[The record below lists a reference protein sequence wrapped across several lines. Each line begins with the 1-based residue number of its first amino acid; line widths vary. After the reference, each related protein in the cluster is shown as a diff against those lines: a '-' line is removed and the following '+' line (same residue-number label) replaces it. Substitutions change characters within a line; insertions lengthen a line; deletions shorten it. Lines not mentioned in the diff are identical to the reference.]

1 VSHSEKREGAVL
13 LLALAS
19 IHTLVETVCM
29 APCRLVAR
37 WAGSTG
43 AELRPLPGAL
53 AMHEPERWPV
63 SNAETWWSW
72 RDYLDR
78 VEDLP
83 NIATLKREAD
93 CEIARILRC
102 AGDRWQPR
110 KPSLIPERV
119 GNGGGGRY

>member
-1 VSHSEKREGAVL
+1 
-13 LLALAS
+13 
-19 IHTLVETVCM
+19 M
-29 APCRLVAR
+29 APCRRVAR

-43 AELRPLPGAL
+43 VELRPLPGAL

-93 CEIARILRC
+93 CEIARI
-102 AGDRWQPR
+102 
-110 KPSLIPERV
+110 
-119 GNGGGGRY
+119 

>member
-1 VSHSEKREGAVL
+1 
-13 LLALAS
+13 
-19 IHTLVETVCM
+19 
-29 APCRLVAR
+29 
-37 WAGSTG
+37 
-43 AELRPLPGAL
+43 
-53 AMHEPERWPV
+53 MHEPERWPV

-93 CEIARILRC
+93 REIARILRC

-119 GNGGGGRY
+119 GNGGGGLTDAEPVSYLADPFDEAPIGQLRM

>member
-1 VSHSEKREGAVL
+1 MV
-13 LLALAS
+13 LAS

-93 CEIARILRC
+93 
-102 AGDRWQPR
+102 
-110 KPSLIPERV
+110 PERV

>member
-1 VSHSEKREGAVL
+1 
-13 LLALAS
+13 
-19 IHTLVETVCM
+19 M

-37 WAGSTG
+37 WAGLTG

-72 RDYLDR
+72 REYLDR

-110 KPSLIPERV
+110 KPPLIPERV

>member
-1 VSHSEKREGAVL
+1 MAEKREGAVL
-13 LLALAS
+13 LLVLAS
-19 IHTLVETVCM
+19 IHTLVETVAWHLAAGWRGGQARPAQNC
-29 APCRLVAR
+29 ARCR
-37 WAGSTG
+37 
-43 AELRPLPGAL
+43 GAL

>member
-1 VSHSEKREGAVL
+1 
-13 LLALAS
+13 
-19 IHTLVETVCM
+19 
-29 APCRLVAR
+29 
-37 WAGSTG
+37 
-43 AELRPLPGAL
+43 
-53 AMHEPERWPV
+53 MHEPERWPV

-93 CEIARILRC
+93 
-102 AGDRWQPR
+102 
-110 KPSLIPERV
+110 PERV

>member
-1 VSHSEKREGAVL
+1 
-13 LLALAS
+13 
-19 IHTLVETVCM
+19 
-29 APCRLVAR
+29 
-37 WAGSTG
+37 
-43 AELRPLPGAL
+43 
-53 AMHEPERWPV
+53 MHEPERWPV

-102 AGDRWQPR
+102 AGDRWQRR